1 MQFNL
6 PWPPSVNHYWVR
18 TPKGMTR
25 SEAAKGYLHAVS
37 AALIDQGHKDIAIG
51 LKRGP
56 HYAERLR
63 VQVIANPPDKRRR
76 DLDNLGKA
84 ACDAMAHV
92 GLYRDDS
99 QIDDWHVIR
108 GEIVQ
113 GGELIVSMEPIS

>member
-1 MQFNL
+1 
-6 PWPPSVNHYWVR
+6 
-18 TPKGMTR
+18 
-25 SEAAKGYLHAVS
+25 
-37 AALIDQGHKDIAIG
+37 
-51 LKRGP
+51 
-56 HYAERLR
+56 
-63 VQVIANPPDKRRR
+63 VIANPPDKRRR

-113 GGELIVSMEPIS
+113 GGELIVSMEPIP